1 METIK
6 FEDLGLIEPI
16 LKAINEQD
24 YDRPTDIQAKTIPLI
39 VSNKDVIGG
48 SKTGSGKT
56 LAFSC
61 GIIQK
66 SRQGEGIQAL
76 VLVPTRELAQQVAKF
91 FRMFSK
97 YKKLNITTIYG
108 GVAINPQMRSLQQ
121 AEVVIGTPGRILD
134 HIGRNTINLRK
145 VNTLVLDEA
154 DMMLDMGFL
163 PDVERIIR
171 EIPKKRQ
178 TLIFSATIFSEIND
192 LTRKHMYNPIRI
204 STEEYVDSS
213 KLTQEYFNVPNNQKF
228 SLLVQML
235 KQERKGLVMV
245 FCNTRLNSDFV
256 GKNLKYNGINSTV
269 IHGGLRQ
276 HSRNTILQKF
286 HEGKVHVLVCTD
298 VAARGLDI
306 KGVSHIYNYDT
317 CKEPKQYIHRIG
329 RTARAGKNGKAI
341 TLLSERDHE
350 NFTRVLANNDVNIQK
365 KETPHI
371 ERARIVFKTPP
382 RRRTSF
388 GSYERSGS
396 RFGRPSH
403 GRPGSG
409 DGRPSSGYGRSNSR
423 FGRSGPRSE
432 RPNPH
437 GPRTNRSWNRPHGRR

>member
-56 LAFSC
+56 LVFSC

-276 HSRNTILQKF
+276 HSRNMILQKF

-317 CKEPKQYIHRIG
+317 
-329 RTARAGKNGKAI
+329 
-341 TLLSERDHE
+341 
-350 NFTRVLANNDVNIQK
+350 
-365 KETPHI
+365 
-371 ERARIVFKTPP
+371 
-382 RRRTSF
+382 
-388 GSYERSGS
+388 
-396 RFGRPSH
+396 
-403 GRPGSG
+403 
-409 DGRPSSGYGRSNSR
+409 
-423 FGRSGPRSE
+423 
-432 RPNPH
+432 
-437 GPRTNRSWNRPHGRR
+437 